1 MKKLKA
7 LPIKAASGMK
17 KKTLIRIFLRFF
29 ALTLLLMLSSLA
41 IAAYSNYRMID
52 DVKEANRNYLRTV
65 TSSLESQF
73 NKIQDKGFSLAS
85 DSSFLNLITMKD
97 KYQNRYASSAFE
109 LSGKLYELYAGD
121 DAVDDSFIYFKNI
134 NTVLAASGTY
144 EPDYYFNR
152 YYRYKDYSE
161 RYWNDQAEAGSAS
174 LIFPATDVYRQNYL
188 TGEKR
193 YKTII
198 PLVLNIENIA
208 HSRSYMI
215 INIDE
220 QKIYQMIDNMNITKK
235 GEIYIVDTLHN
246 RLISATD
253 RKMLGGTLDL
263 AAYKLNAS
271 EGMFESEISQG
282 GDRYILSFQPSSWT
296 HLGFL
301 ILTPEKVLTG
311 STNKFLLL
319 TVSVIAAFMLV
330 GTIASVVFTF
340 GIYSP
345 LAEMVNYVKRFAKR
359 PFEGGT
365 SEYDFIKENISS
377 LHQFR
382 QENLPSLTQVLLHRA
397 LNGQLQPED
406 IERLDDHYDLYGGGN
421 CFALAVVRDGLASCN
436 ERTVAEFKRRLSDLN
451 LPMLGLSP
459 NESIFFIRA
468 KSGDEIA
475 SEAGRIGSAIEQFQ
489 QAYGDTVGSV
499 VGVSPVF
506 GHLLDIRRGYQE
518 ACISL
523 DMRGIAGGGV
533 LFGESD
539 RRPAGTSVLLASDKR
554 ETLRKYVEN
563 GHAEGAGG
571 MLKQLFDGAR
581 KQNIPFKEFKL
592 LAGDLIYITVE
603 FVYSRGIDDMEL
615 FGMPTGELISL
626 ADSLQHA
633 ALIEAHCIGVYEKAA
648 RYAQSRQPSSQAIDG
663 MLEYINA
670 HLAEANLTAIADRFD
685 MNANYVSQY
694 FKKHRGVTF
703 TDYINGLRIEKAK
716 ELLVSTGA
724 TANEIGQTVGFNNAN
739 AFIRMFKKLE
749 GTTPNEYR
757 KGGRT
762 HVTHGS
768 IQGTAEPITTL
779 EGGKI
784 VVE

>member
-1 MKKLKA
+1 MKNTLKA
-7 LPIKAASGMK
+7 LPVKAASGMK

-29 ALTLLLMLSSLA
+29 ALTLLLMISSLA

-65 TSSLESQF
+65 TSSLDSQF
-73 NKIQDKGFSLAS
+73 NKIKDKGFSLAS

-97 KYQNRYASSAFE
+97 KYQPNYASSAFE

-121 DAVDDSFIYFKNI
+121 DAVDDAFVYFKNI

-152 YYRYKDYSE
+152 YSRYKDYTE
-161 RYWNDQAEAGSAS
+161 RYWNNQAESGSAS
-174 LIFPATDVYRQNYL
+174 QIFPATDVYRQHYL

-215 INIDE
+215 VNIDE

-235 GEIYIVDTLHN
+235 GEIYIVDTLHD

-253 RKMLGGTLDL
+253 RKMLGDTLDL
-263 AAYKLNAS
+263 AAYRLNAGK
-271 EGMFESEISQG
+271 GMFESEISQG
-282 GDRYILSFQPSSWT
+282 GDRYILSFQPSSWSN
-296 HLGFL
+296 LGFL

-311 STNKFLLL
+311 STNKFLIL
-319 TVSVIAAFMLV
+319 TVSVIAAFMLI
-330 GTIASVVFTF
+330 GTIVSVVFTF

-365 SEYDFIKENISS
+365 SEYEYIKENISS

-406 IERLDDHYDLYGGGN
+406 IERLNENYDLYSGGS
-421 CFALAVVRDGLASCN
+421 CFALAVVRDGLDSRD
-436 ERTVAEFKRRLSDLN
+436 ERTMAEFKRHLASLN

-459 NESIFFIRA
+459 NESILFIQARNA
-468 KSGDEIA
+468 DDIA
-475 SEAGRIGSAIEQFQ
+475 AAAERIGGAIEQFQ
-489 QAYGDTVGSV
+489 QSYGGTVVPGGAV
-499 VGVSPVF
+499 VGLSPVF
-506 GHLLDIRRGYQE
+506 GHLLDIWRGYQE
-518 ACISL
+518 ACVSL
-523 DMRGIAGGGV
+523 DMRGITGSGI

-539 RRPAGTSVLLASDKR
+539 RRPAGANVLLTSDKR

-563 GHAEGAGG
+563 GHADGVDD
-571 MLKQLFDGAR
+571 MLKQLFDGVR
-581 KQNIPFKEFKL
+581 KQNMPFKEFKL
-592 LAGDLIYITVE
+592 LASDLIYVTVE

-615 FGMPTGELISL
+615 FGMPTGELIAL
-626 ADSLQHA
+626 ADSQQHA
-633 ALIEAHCIGVYEKAA
+633 GLIEAHCLDVYRKAT
-648 RYAQSRQPSSQAIDG
+648 RYAQSRLQSSQAIDG
-663 MLEYINA
+663 MLDYIND
-670 HLAEANLTAIADRFD
+670 HLAEANLTSIAERFD

-703 TDYINGLRIEKAK
+703 TDYINHLRIEKAK
-716 ELLVSTGA
+716 ELLVSTGS
-724 TANEIGQTVGFNNAN
+724 TANEIGQLVGFNNAN

-749 GTTPNEYR
+749 GTTPNEFR
-757 KGGRT
+757 KGGRA
-762 HVTHGS
+762 HAG
-768 IQGTAEPITTL
+768 GRTL
-779 EGGKI
+779 EGGK
-784 VVE
+784 VVAE